1 MISSE
6 MLGFILLILAVF
18 GFCTIGYIY
27 EYARYVVRF
36 HHRYG
41 VRVLS
46 RGIKYLKRL

>member
-1 MISSE
+1 MISSDL
-6 MLGFILLILAVF
+6 LGILLLILAAF
-18 GFCTIGYIY
+18 GFCTIGYIF